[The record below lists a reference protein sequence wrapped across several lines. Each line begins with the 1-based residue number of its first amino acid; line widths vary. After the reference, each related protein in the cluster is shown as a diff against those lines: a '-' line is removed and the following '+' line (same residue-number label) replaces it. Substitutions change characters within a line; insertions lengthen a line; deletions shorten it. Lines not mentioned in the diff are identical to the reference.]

1 MVTITKMRM
10 IKAVPIS
17 LTSENYLMDAMLPPH
32 QYAIRKDVG
41 IKLMLNDANLDD

>member
-1 MVTITKMRM
+1 MATIRKMRM

-17 LTSENYLMDAMLPPH
+17 LTSEIYLMDDMIIPH

-41 IKLMLNDANLDD
+41 IKPMLNDANLDD